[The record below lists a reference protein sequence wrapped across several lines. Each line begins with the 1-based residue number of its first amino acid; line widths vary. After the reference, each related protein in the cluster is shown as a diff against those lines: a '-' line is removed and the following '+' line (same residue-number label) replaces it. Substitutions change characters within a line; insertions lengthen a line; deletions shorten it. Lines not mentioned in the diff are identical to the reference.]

1 MIKYKKGVIII
12 EVHMREAMN
21 DFIIDEAVKL
31 FNLDFIDRSEAKG
44 FENFIYT
51 VKKADV
57 DYVLRFVHSDHREF
71 NQILA
76 EIEFIDYLYKNG
88 ANVAQ
93 IIKSKKR
100 KISEKISIDKDTYFT
115 VTMFEMAPGTYVKRD
130 EVTPHFQKMF
140 GGVVGRLHRLTK
152 NYKPKHRRPHW
163 YEDSL
168 FVRAKEYLKEEDY
181 FVLDKLNETI
191 EAIKSLPSDKD
202 SYGLI
207 HTDLHFGNMYYH
219 NGRLMIFDWDDSSYK
234 HFMSD
239 IAIIIFY
246 MLGMNYDLD
255 DDQKA
260 DYTSKFFDNFCL
272 GYLEENSMKFSWF
285 EHLNTFLKLRELI
298 LYCVIHLEGD
308 EFLES
313 EWAIS
318 YIKHYRDRIKND
330 IPFFDLKKAINKKL

>member
-1 MIKYKKGVIII
+1 MEK
-12 EVHMREAMN
+12 HMREAMN
-21 DFIIDEAVKL
+21 DSILDKAVELFKIDWINK
-31 FNLDFIDRSEAKG
+31 DSAKG

-51 VKKADV
+51 VKKTDIE
-57 DYVLRFVHSDHREF
+57 YVLRFVHSDHRDF

-76 EIEFIDYLYKNG
+76 EIEFIDYLHKNG

-93 IIKSKKR
+93 IIKSKRR
-100 KISEKISIDKDTYFT
+100 KISEKITIDDNSYFT
-115 VTMFEMAPGTYVKRD
+115 ATMFEMAPGTYVKKD

-152 NYKPKHRRPHW
+152 NYKPKHKRPHW

-168 FVRAKEYLKEEDY
+168 FVKAKDYLKEEDY
-181 FVLDKLNETI
+181 FVLDKLNEVVDTI
-191 EAIKSLPSDKD
+191 KKLPNDKN

-219 NGRLMIFDWDDSSYK
+219 NGRLMIFDWDDSAYK

-239 IAIIIFY
+239 IAIIVFY
-246 MLGMNYDLD
+246 MFGINYDLD
-255 DDQKA
+255 DNQKA
-260 DYTSKFFDNFCL
+260 EYTSDFFDNFCL

-285 EHLNTFLKLRELI
+285 EHLNTFLKLREII
-298 LYCVIHLEGD
+298 LYMAIHLEGD
-308 EFLES
+308 EFIKN
-313 EWAIS
+313 EWAQN

-330 IPFFDLKKAINKKL
+330 IPFFDLNKAIHKKL